1 MTRREFC
8 AGIGSSAA
16 LLASRWAA
24 GQSASEVTTMPAIMD
39 TDPAGGFAIR
49 PLKQLLFFDYRHIM
63 PGDLAW
69 KKISDGALVP
79 TDGTP
84 EGPVP
89 VLASTAEVA
98 YGIRLAAQPATKEQ
112 PAPSDQ
118 SGAPGSVMY
127 DGGLYRSWGM
137 TAHYTTDKPG
147 LGSLKYADSIVI
159 NYGESKDGYEWS
171 VRKVCEVKPSNPKLA
186 AFGFSSFFIDPK
198 GPPSERYKAVVSAK
212 LCEGQ
217 AELRT
222 AYRKVHPRHRDQRVY
237 LEDHQNPLDCLWG
250 LVSPDGV
257 NWTMLSD
264 PLLVNECDTDNAAY
278 YDEFLGKYVV
288 YTRLYWMSRRM
299 IARAESDDFRHW
311 TPVEPVIQ
319 PPLDGPLNSDLYL
332 NARTTY
338 PGEPSYQ
345 LMFPLLYERL
355 TQTSV
360 VHMYSSID
368 GIRWH
373 RVPGG
378 PVVTPGAPDTPDGA
392 FIGVDRHLVPLGK
405 DRVGIRYWGTGYP
418 HKYPRWPDLPPLS
431 HRGWITW
438 QRGRLSALVADEY
451 GQFATFYGKLPGT
464 TLKLNVRVK
473 RAGEVRVGVQVEDKP
488 GEGRL
493 HAECDPIIG
502 DHLDYTVTWK
512 GTPDLNVKPGARVR
526 LVFRLRAA
534 ELFGAEWV

>member
-1 MTRREFC
+1 MGMGTSAAFL
-8 AGIGSSAA
+8 ASPWAVSSA
-16 LLASRWAA
+16 L
-24 GQSASEVTTMPAIMD
+24 SADKLPPTMD
-39 TDPAGGFAIR
+39 NDPAGGFAIR
-49 PLKQLLFFDYRHIM
+49 PLKQILFFDYRHIM

-69 KKISDGALVP
+69 KKVADGTLVP
-79 TDGTP
+79 TDGSP

-89 VLASTAEVA
+89 VIASTSEVA
-98 YGIRLAAQPATKEQ
+98 YGIRLAAQPGTKETPIPQGQ
-112 PAPSDQ
+112 PGP
-118 SGAPGSVMY
+118 PGSVMY
-127 DGGLYRSWGM
+127 DDGVYRSWGLEARDASD
-137 TAHYTTDKPG
+137 TPG
-147 LGSLKYADSIVI
+147 RGSLKYTESLVV
-159 NYGESKDGYEWS
+159 NYGESKDGCEWS
-171 VRKVCEVKPSNPKLA
+171 IRKVGEVRPPNSKLA
-186 AFGFSSFFIDPK
+186 RFGYSSFFIDPK

-217 AELRT
+217 AELRER
-222 AYRKVHPRHRDQRVY
+222 YRKVHPRHRDQRVY

-257 NWTMLSD
+257 NWTMLPE
-264 PLLVNECDTDNAAY
+264 PLLINECDTDNAAY

-319 PPLDGPLNSDLYL
+319 PPLDDPMNSDLYL
-332 NARTTY
+332 SARTTY

-345 LMFPLLYERL
+345 LMFPLRYERF

-378 PVVTPGAPDTPDGA
+378 PVLTPGTPDTADGA
-392 FIGVDRHLVPLGK
+392 FIGVDRHLVPLGN

-418 HKYPRWPDLPPLS
+418 HKFPRWPNLPPLS
-431 HRGWITW
+431 QRGWVTW
-438 QRGRLSALVADEY
+438 QRGRLSAVVADEY
-451 GQFATFYGKLPGT
+451 GQFATFYGKLPGQ

-488 GEGRL
+488 DEGRP
-493 HAECDPIIG
+493 HADCDPIYG
-502 DHLDYTVTWK
+502 DHLDYAVTWK
-512 GTPDLNVKPGARVR
+512 GSSDLRAKPGSKVR
-526 LVFRLRAA
+526 LVFKLRAA
-534 ELFGAEWV
+534 ELFGAEWI